1 MLGSPDL
8 SAPRCNRMPSR
19 LFPLLML
26 AAALL
31 FAGCGGGPETQPASS
46 STDVNALLR
55 DTFANVSKI
64 DSATIDAQLSI
75 SGGGQS
81 LGAHVTG
88 PFQSQGANK
97 LPKFQLAAA
106 LTSGGHSF
114 SGGATWTGD
123 QGFVALQGTQYHLS
137 GLLAKQLEA
146 GYQQALHSNQ
156 AKRAGNGAVLSAL
169 GIDFTK
175 WLNGAR
181 NEGDAQ
187 TAGVDTIKLTGNANV
202 PQIVD
207 DLTALAGK
215 AKSLNVPGSASAPQL
230 TAAQRQQL
238 VDSIKNVSIEVY
250 TGKADRLL
258 RRIVVN
264 ADVQDQGAQTPSH
277 LSLDLTLGNVGAQQ
291 QIEAPKNAKPFS
303 ELEKVAKQLQGLGSI
318 AGGSGTG
325 SSSSPPASSADAQ
338 AAIEKYASCVEQAAG
353 DQAKM
358 QRCASLI
365 GSG

>member
-31 FAGCGGGPETQPASS
+31 FAGCGGGPESAPASS

-75 SGGGQS
+75 QGGGQT

-97 LPKFQLAAA
+97 LPKFELAAT
-106 LTSGGHSF
+106 LTSSGHSF
-114 SGGATWTGD
+114 SAGATWTGD
-123 QGFVALQGTQYHLS
+123 QGFVAIQGTQYQLS

-175 WLNGAR
+175 WLTNAR

-215 AKSLNVPGSASAPQL
+215 AKSLNLPGSSSAPQI
-230 TAAQRQQL
+230 TAAQRRQL
-238 VDSIKNVSIEVY
+238 VNAIKGVSIEVY

-291 QIEAPKNAKPFS
+291 EIVAPKNAKPFS
-303 ELEKVAKQLQGLGSI
+303 ELEKVAKQLQGLGAI
-318 AGGSGTG
+318 TGSGNG
-325 SSSSPPASSADAQ
+325 SSPPASGAAAQ
-338 AAIEKYASCVEQAAG
+338 AAIQKYAKCVEQAAG